1 MTIPHPTPIYRILH
15 IDNLQVCLQRGGFY
29 ASNQIPDDGLI
40 YKTIHNCQI
49 QDTRHNR
56 MISCGPRGT
65 LHDYVPFYFGPRSPM
80 LFQLHTGRVDG
91 YNEGQQPLIYMVST
105 VQAVQQAGLSF
116 VFSDGHGIA
125 AFTDWYDDL
134 GNLDKVDWTAVY
146 ARYWHDTVEDM
157 DRQRRKQAE
166 FLIYQFCPWSVVQK
180 IGVLNQTIAGR
191 VETILGQYGINLTIE
206 EKPDWYY

>member
-1 MTIPHPTPIYRILH
+1 
-15 IDNLQVCLQRGGFY
+15 
-29 ASNQIPDDGLI
+29 
-40 YKTIHNCQI
+40 
-49 QDTRHNR
+49 
-56 MISCGPRGT
+56 
-65 LHDYVPFYFGPRSPM
+65 M

-105 VQAVQQAGLSF
+105 VQTVQQAGLSF

-134 GNLDKVDWTAVY
+134 GNLDKVDWTAVN

-166 FLIYQFCPWSVVQK
+166 FLVYQFCPWSVVQK
-180 IGVLNQTIAGR
+180 IGVLNRTIAGR
-191 VETILGQYGINLTIE
+191 VETILDQHGMDLTIE
-206 EKPDWYY
+206 EKSDWYY